1 MGEVEE
7 RSSFNKVVVVTF
19 VVQASL
25 LLLRLFNVGFASQI
39 RFSISFSVLGLAI
52 IAALVVV
59 WESDKKETRNFFVFV
74 ILGEIGGILQAEDLI
89 YFLLFFVPF
98 VMALLFVSINDF
110 PNKTQIWGSYNQNE
124 NSNHL

>member
-98 VMALLFVSINDF
+98 VMA
-110 PNKTQIWGSYNQNE
+110 
-124 NSNHL
+124 